1 MPHVTDIDLTSK
13 DISGLSCAD
22 AIAVFLTTLGY
33 PTGSRQKLTAT
44 SLGLT
49 GESADKV
56 RDVELMAVDQ
66 DNDFRVV
73 FVKHCW
79 ITSYVWGIADDVL
92 RDPRFVIEQAD
103 DPEYSLITRS
113 SDGWML
119 FLANMQIGCPASAGA
134 WSN

>member
-13 DISGLSCAD
+13 DISGLSSAD
-22 AIAVFLTTLGY
+22 AIAGFLTKLGY

-49 GESADKV
+49 GESADRV

-73 FVKHCW
+73 FVTHRW
-79 ITSYVWGIADDVL
+79 ITSYVWGIADDVP
-92 RDPRFVIEQAD
+92 RDTRFVIEQAD
-103 DPEYSLITRS
+103 DPEYSPITRS
-113 SDGWML
+113 SDGRML
-119 FLANMQIGCPASAGA
+119 FLANMRSGCPASAGA